1 MGNHKRGGTGSPPQ
15 RFITAVAD
23 VFVMPEPVATIYR
36 IGKVTRVSGSTAT
49 IDIEP
54 SYEDALLGI
63 EGMTH
68 LDILFWIPLDRS
80 ILRVHPHGDTDRPL
94 RGVFSTRSPVRPN
107 TIGVTTVRLVERD
120 GLRLT
125 VEGLDA
131 YEGTDVIDIKEGTG
145 HHGGC

>member
-1 MGNHKRGGTGSPPQ
+1 M
-15 RFITAVAD
+15 
-23 VFVMPEPVATIYR
+23 
-36 IGKVTRVSGSTAT
+36 TRVSGSTAT

-54 SYEDALLGI
+54 PYEDALLGI

-80 ILRVHPHGDTDRPL
+80 ILRVHPRGDTDRPL